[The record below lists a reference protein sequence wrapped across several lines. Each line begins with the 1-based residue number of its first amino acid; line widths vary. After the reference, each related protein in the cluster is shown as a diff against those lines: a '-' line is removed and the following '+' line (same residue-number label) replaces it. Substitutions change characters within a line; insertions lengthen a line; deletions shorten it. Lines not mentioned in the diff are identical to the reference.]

1 MLSEDEIK
9 AIELLTR
16 KVDDWNCKRPKNPL
30 IFTGIVDEIDKDNN
44 AIKTVLNLITRLQKE
59 NETTTKLNKN
69 MSEKHLSDMF
79 KIRTLRKE
87 NEKYKYLYQKAL
99 DNTVSSDR
107 ENIQL
112 KEQIDLMAEYIS
124 KIDIEEDICIK
135 NKTNPDWCNEDYTNC
150 KNCIKQYFER
160 KSEE

>member
-1 MLSEDEIK
+1 MTKEQEVFEKVNRIRIDFFDSKYKDVHTDDELEEK
-9 AIELLTR
+9 YEALG
-16 KVDDWNCKRPKNPL
+16 D
-30 IFTGIVDEIDKDNN
+30 
-44 AIKTVLNLITRLQKE
+44 VLNMLKE
-59 NETTTKLNKN
+59 KDKLY
-69 MSEKHLSDMF
+69 H
-79 KIRTLRKE
+79 
-87 NEKYKYLYQKAL
+87 KAL
-99 DNTVSSDR
+99 GDLVKADR

-160 KSEE
+160 KSKE